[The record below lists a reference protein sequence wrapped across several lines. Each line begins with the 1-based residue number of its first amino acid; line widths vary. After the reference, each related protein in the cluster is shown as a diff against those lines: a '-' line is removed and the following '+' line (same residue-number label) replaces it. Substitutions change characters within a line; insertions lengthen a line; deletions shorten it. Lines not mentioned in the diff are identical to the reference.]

1 MLNLATQTGVLESLL
16 HRVFSDLERQHSMR
30 KICIAGFVVDRLQ
43 PPLKSFAFTHE
54 TFQLILVGFSQLSH
68 V

>member
-1 MLNLATQTGVLESLL
+1 
-16 HRVFSDLERQHSMR
+16 MR